1 MDINQEFM
9 AQQQLRNSM
18 IDRKQAL
25 EEKKQE
31 LLEKQEPRKKIEEEI
46 GGPLLGEAMNRILK
60 NEYMKKGLSKVG
72 VTSEDLEKLGDIIKS
87 KNKEDLLKF
96 VKDKGQNTLNDLKND
111 LKQKVNNLVPNIQNK
126 VKQATK
132 EDNIHVKRLKTAQD
146 LDERYDKLTREG
158 KAQVDNATKAYE
170 PIVENNQADV
180 EKNFDALAGI
190 RENVISKME
199 DSGETKTIV
208 SQLPE
213 IDDPNSVFDGLDDI
227 KPASLPSINNLP
239 KVQSVLTS
247 PDNKIS
253 IDGLDD
259 IQKEASNKLSSVV
272 SKGEDL
278 LSDVKSGA
286 EKAGKGLL
294 EGLGEAGSEGFI
306 DPITDA
312 VGLVTGLGSVLD
324 SIFDTKKVNVPTPL
338 QVTSSYTPG
347 VL

>member
-227 KPASLPSINNLP
+227 
-239 KVQSVLTS
+239 
-247 PDNKIS
+247 
-253 IDGLDD
+253 
-259 IQKEASNKLSSVV
+259 QKEASNKLSSVV